1 MTPGFADKLE
11 VPDLPAGDAGV
22 RQQVPQAAT
31 QNSASIAMARGRA
44 FAGWAVLSAVVLS
57 LPLWLRSEF
66 LLYLATQAGV
76 YMIVALALN
85 FLAGYAGQVSL
96 GHGALVGI
104 GAYATAILM
113 INAKLSFFLAA
124 PLAMIITSGA
134 GALMALPAFRL
145 STWYFALITLTFAQ
159 VVGELLV
166 EWRGLTRGFDGI
178 IGIPPPVILGQSLS
192 LHGIYVLV
200 ALAVIAQFVL
210 IKNLVRSRIG
220 RAMVA
225 VRDNPHAAVASGVSI
240 VWLKMFAFVVSAS
253 MTGLGGAFYAV
264 QKTVLTTEDFSADF
278 SIFFLL
284 IVVVGGSG
292 RLWGPVAGTLVF
304 FLVPELLGALHS
316 WRVLVYGVALLALM
330 LFAPQGVVGQIEK
343 VWRQRRPSRRLSDQG
358 EVEPFHVEG
367 AELAIADVTKRFG
380 GVLALDG
387 INLNAPGGVTH
398 AIVGPNGSGKTTLLN
413 IVSGYYG
420 ANSGEIRLGG
430 ASLRGL
436 TPHRIARLGVGR
448 TFQTPKL
455 LNHETVLDNVLLGT
469 FARERATTVEV
480 ALRLPRARAEAYLL
494 RKEALHYLSFVGLTE
509 KALVLAGEVPH
520 GQQRLLEIARALAAR
535 PKILLLDEPA
545 AGLSLSELDRL
556 GQLIR
561 DIATHGTTVVIVEH
575 HLELVAGICQSVT
588 VLDRGRVLTEGSPA
602 EAFSNAEV
610 IAAYVGRTA
619 VEHST

>member
-1 MTPGFADKLE
+1 ME
-11 VPDLPAGDAGV
+11 
-22 RQQVPQAAT
+22 QAAP
-31 QNSASIAMARGRA
+31 QESAWMTTTSGREL
-44 FAGWAVLSAVVLS
+44 AGWAILLAVVLS
-57 LPLWLRSEF
+57 LPIWVRSNF

-76 YMIVALALN
+76 YMIVAFALN

-113 INAKLSFFLAA
+113 INAKLSFFVAA

-178 IGIPPPVILGQSLS
+178 IGIPPPAIFGYNLPLG
-192 LHGIYVLV
+192 GIYVLV
-200 ALAVIAQFVL
+200 ALAVILQFVL

-225 VRDNPHAAVASGVSI
+225 TRDNPHAAVASGVSI
-240 VWLKMFAFVVSAS
+240 VRLKMFAFVVSAS
-253 MTGLGGAFYAV
+253 MAGLGGAFYAV

-292 RLWGPVAGTLVF
+292 RLWGPVAGTLAF
-304 FLVPELLGALHS
+304 FLVPELLGALQS
-316 WRVLVYGVALLALM
+316 WRILVYGVALLALM
-330 LFAPQGVVGQIEK
+330 LFAPQGIVGQIEK
-343 VWRQRRPSRRLSDQG
+343 AWRQRRPSARPGDQG
-358 EVEPFHVEG
+358 RVQPFHVEG
-367 AELAIADVTKRFG
+367 AELAVEGVTKRFG
-380 GVLALDG
+380 GVLALND
-387 INLNAPGGVTH
+387 AHFEASGGVVH

-413 IVSGYYG
+413 LISGYYQ
-420 ANSGEIRLGG
+420 ADSGEIRLGS
-430 ASLRGL
+430 ANLRGI
-436 TPHRIARLGVGR
+436 TPFRIARLGIGR

-469 FARERATTVEV
+469 FAREEATTLEV
-480 ALRLPRARAEAYLL
+480 ALRLPRARCEARML
-494 RKEALHYLSFVGLTE
+494 RDEALYYLGFVGLSE
-509 KALVLAGEVPH
+509 KAMTLAGEVPH
-520 GQQRLLEIARALAAR
+520 GQQRLLEIARVLAAR
-535 PKILLLDEPA
+535 PKVMLLDEPA

-561 DIATHGTTVVIVEH
+561 DIAAHGTTVVIVEH
-575 HLELVAGICQSVT
+575 HLELVAGICKSVT
-588 VLDRGRVLTEGSPA
+588 VLDRGRVLTSGSPA
-602 EAFSNAEV
+602 EAFSNPEV
-610 IAAYVGRTA
+610 VAAYVGRTA
-619 VEHST
+619 IERRQ

>member
-1 MTPGFADKLE
+1 
-11 VPDLPAGDAGV
+11 
-22 RQQVPQAAT
+22 
-31 QNSASIAMARGRA
+31 MARARA
-44 FAGWAVLSAVVLS
+44 FAGWAVLLVVILS
-57 LPLWLRSEF
+57 LPIWVGSNF

-76 YMIVALALN
+76 YMIVAFALN

-178 IGIPPPVILGQSLS
+178 IGIPPPAIFGHNLPLS
-192 LHGIYVLV
+192 GIYILV
-200 ALAVIAQFVL
+200 ALAVMVQFVL
-210 IKNLVRSRIG
+210 IKNLVWSRIG

-225 VRDNPHAAVASGVSI
+225 TRDNPHSAVASGVSI
-240 VWLKMFAFVVSAS
+240 VRLKMFAFVVSAS
-253 MTGLGGAFYAV
+253 MAGLGGAFYAV

-316 WRVLVYGVALLALM
+316 WRILVYGVALLALM
-330 LFAPQGVVGQIEK
+330 LFAPQGIVGQIEN
-343 VWRQRRPSRRLSDQG
+343 VWRQRRPATRLNDQG
-358 EVEPFHVEG
+358 RVQPFHVEG
-367 AELAIADVTKRFG
+367 TELAIEGVTKRFG
-380 GVLALDG
+380 GVLALND
-387 INLNAPGGVTH
+387 ASFKASGGLVH

-413 IVSGYYG
+413 LISGYYE
-420 ANSGEIRLGG
+420 ADSGEIRLGETK
-430 ASLRGL
+430 LRGI
-436 TPHRIARLGVGR
+436 TPHQIARLGVGR

-469 FARERATTVEV
+469 FARENATSLEV
-480 ALRLPRARAEAYLL
+480 ALRLPRARAEARML
-494 RKEALHYLSFVGLTE
+494 RDEALHYLNFVGLSE
-509 KALVLAGEVPH
+509 KAMNLAGEVPH
-520 GQQRLLEIARALAAR
+520 GQQRLLEIARVLAAH
-535 PKILLLDEPA
+535 PKVMLLDEPA

-556 GQLIR
+556 SQLIR
-561 DIATHGTTVVIVEH
+561 DIAAHGTTVVIVEH
-575 HLELVAGICQSVT
+575 HLELVADICKSVT
-588 VLDRGRVLTEGSPA
+588 VLDRGRVLTAGSPA
-602 EAFSNAEV
+602 EAFSNPAV

-619 VEHST
+619 IGNPA